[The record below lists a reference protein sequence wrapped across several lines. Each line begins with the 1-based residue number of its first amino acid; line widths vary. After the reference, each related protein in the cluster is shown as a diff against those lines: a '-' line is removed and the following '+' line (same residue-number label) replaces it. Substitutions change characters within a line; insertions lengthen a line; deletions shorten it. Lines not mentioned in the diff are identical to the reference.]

1 MKPKKDIVKKRQ
13 KRRITMD
20 KKPNDIIQTLR
31 EGNKQYV
38 LGKAHEPITQKER
51 EETFKNGQ
59 KPWAIV
65 VTCSD
70 SRVPPEYIFNVG
82 LGDLFVIRTAGSVIG
97 DFEQGSIEYA
107 VEHLGC
113 QVIIVLGHSHC
124 GAVKAALSGHAEGF
138 IGKIVKEIK
147 GAIQGASSEDEA
159 IMLNVKNSIKRISEN
174 ELLKPLILKDHLLVL
189 PALYD
194 LETGKVNFQ

>member
-1 MKPKKDIVKKRQ
+1 MAKK
-13 KRRITMD
+13 T
-20 KKPNDIIQTLR
+20 NFIIQRLI
-31 EGNKQYV
+31 EGNKQFV
-38 LGKAHEPITQKER
+38 MEKAHKPISQLRR

-59 KPWAIV
+59 KPLAIV

-113 QVIIVLGHSHC
+113 QVIVVMGHSHC
-124 GAVKAALSGHAEGF
+124 GAVKAAMEGHAEGF
-138 IGKIVKEIK
+138 IGKIVEEIS
-147 GAIQGASSEDEA
+147 GAIKDATSEDEA
-159 IMLNVKNSIKRISEN
+159 IMLNVRNSIKRISEN
-174 ELLKPLILKDHLLVL
+174 ELLKPLIFKNHLLVL

-194 LETGKVNFQ
+194 LQTGIVQF

>member
-1 MKPKKDIVKKRQ
+1 
-13 KRRITMD
+13 MD
-20 KKPNDIIQTLR
+20 QNNQAIIQKLI

-38 LGKAHEPITQKER
+38 GGKAHEPISQARR

-59 KPWAIV
+59 KPMAIV

-113 QVIIVLGHSHC
+113 QVIVVMGHSHC
-124 GAVKAALSGHAEGF
+124 GAVKAAMEGHAESF
-138 IGKIVKEIK
+138 VGKIAKEIR
-147 GAIQGASSEDEA
+147 GAIQGATSEEEA
-159 IMLNVKNSIKRISEN
+159 IMLNVKNSINRISEN
-174 ELLKPLILKDHLLVL
+174 ELLKPLLLKNWLLILGAH
-189 PALYD
+189 YD
-194 LETGKVNFQ
+194 LQTGKVDFSIKS

>member
-1 MKPKKDIVKKRQ
+1 MKYKQESDHYKGG
-13 KRRITMD
+13 KRRTMD
-20 KKPNDIIQTLR
+20 KNTNPIIQRLI

-38 LGKAHEPITQKER
+38 MEKTHEPITQERR

-59 KPWAIV
+59 KPWAVV

-113 QVIIVLGHSHC
+113 QVVIVMGHSHC
-124 GAVKAALSGHAEGF
+124 GAVKAALAGQAEGF
-138 IGKIVKEIK
+138 IGKIVEEIRGAIK
-147 GAIQGASSEDEA
+147 GAASENEA
-159 IMLNVKNSIKRISEN
+159 IMLNVRNSIKRISEN
-174 ELLKPLILKDHLLVL
+174 ELLKPLILKNHLLVL
-189 PALYD
+189 TAHYD
-194 LETGKVNFQ
+194 LQTGIVHF

>member
-1 MKPKKDIVKKRQ
+1 
-13 KRRITMD
+13 MD
-20 KKPNDIIQTLR
+20 KNTNPIIQRLI

-38 LGKAHEPITQKER
+38 MEKAHEPISQGRR

-59 KPWAIV
+59 KPLAIV

-107 VEHLGC
+107 VEHLVC
-113 QVIIVLGHSHC
+113 RVIVVMGHSHC
-124 GAVKAALSGHAEGF
+124 GAVKAAMEGRAEGF
-138 IGKIVKEIK
+138 VGKIVEEIR
-147 GAIQGASSEDEA
+147 GAIKDAASEDEA
-159 IMLNVKNSIKRISEN
+159 IMLNVGNSLKRIREN
-174 ELLKPLILKDHLLVL
+174 EWLKPLLLKNRLLVVS
-189 PALYD
+189 AHYD
-194 LETGKVNFQ
+194 LQTGKVDF